1 MIQLNTL
8 LRISLIL
15 LTSIALTSSTGCSQR
30 QRLLN
35 VDALSEVPSGA
46 VPAPAGNKLC
56 QWQHAQVQQAAQ
68 DQTVLYKADFV
79 GLSPQLSPSATDK
92 IVQALRTGT
101 ASSQFWKVEP
111 TGDSFRDANRVNSV
125 AQQLAY
131 WGVSNPQV
139 GIGIPTALG
148 LPGVIAESNFRN
160 SVNSQRNTNTNS
172 QNQFGGL
179 GANRF

>member
-56 QWQHAQVQQAAQ
+56 QWQHA
-68 DQTVLYKADFV
+68 
-79 GLSPQLSPSATDK
+79 
-92 IVQALRTGT
+92 LR
-101 ASSQFWKVEP
+101 
-111 TGDSFRDANRVNSV
+111 
-125 AQQLAY
+125 L
-131 WGVSNPQV
+131 
-139 GIGIPTALG
+139 
-148 LPGVIAESNFRN
+148 
-160 SVNSQRNTNTNS
+160 
-172 QNQFGGL
+172 
-179 GANRF
+179 